1 MTFCKII
8 YQDIENQIINMI
20 RKITTQSIAVLLLI
34 LASFPLSAVEYLDG
48 IVAVVDIILQKV
60 INLISDTGKAFKFKL
75 KKYRVLR
82 FCFSNSPGCCA
93 KKKLTKNNSKAPT
106 ATIFDGIVA
115 VVEDDIILESEL
127 ADEVVAV
134 VSKLKANNVQMPP
147 DDILY
152 KQVLERLIVGMLQT
166 QLAEKAG
173 VRVTDEMLDN
183 ALSGIARQNGMDL
196 ISFKQ
201 GIEEQGMSY
210 EIFKE
215 NVRKEIVINQLRN
228 HEIGSRVKVSE
239 QEIDHYLETEI
250 SSQDQKVQYFLGH
263 ILIAVPERA
272 SATTIQAE
280 EAEALSVIEQLR
292 AGDDFRKMA
301 VSVSD
306 GTNALQGGE
315 LGWRRLNQLPTLF
328 VDVVKT
334 MNKDD
339 IAEPIRSP
347 GGFHIL
353 KLLDSTGI
361 SQHVIT
367 ETQVRHILIK
377 TNELVNDEE
386 AQRRLL
392 AIAGRIADGDDFA
405 TLAKANSD
413 DTGSALNGG
422 ELGWVIPGLLVPPFE
437 KAMTE
442 LQVNEIS
449 EPVQTQFGWHL
460 IQVLDRRNKDNKEQQ
475 KRNQARDDIR
485 KRKIEEETE
494 LWLRRLRDEAYVDIR
509 LEALNE

>member
-34 LASFPLSAVEYLDG
+34 LASFPLSAVEYL
-48 IVAVVDIILQKV
+48 
-60 INLISDTGKAFKFKL
+60 
-75 KKYRVLR
+75 
-82 FCFSNSPGCCA
+82 
-93 KKKLTKNNSKAPT
+93 
-106 ATIFDGIVA
+106 DGIVA

-173 VRVTDEMLDN
+173 VKVTDKMLDN

-272 SATTIQAE
+272 SATTIQAK

>member
-8 YQDIENQIINMI
+8 FQVIENQIIKMM
-20 RKITTQSIAVLLLI
+20 RKISTQSVAILLLI
-34 LASFPLSAVEYLDG
+34 ITSFPLAAVEYL
-48 IVAVVDIILQKV
+48 
-60 INLISDTGKAFKFKL
+60 
-75 KKYRVLR
+75 
-82 FCFSNSPGCCA
+82 
-93 KKKLTKNNSKAPT
+93 
-106 ATIFDGIVA
+106 DGIVA

-127 ADEVVAV
+127 AQEVASV
-134 VSKLKANNVQMPP
+134 VSNLKANNVQMPP
-147 DDILY
+147 EDILY
-152 KQVLERLIVGMLQT
+152 KQVLERLIIGMLQT
-166 QLAEKAG
+166 QLAAKAG
-173 VRVTDEMLDN
+173 VKVTDEMLDN
-183 ALSGIARQNGMDL
+183 TLSGIAQQNGMDL

-201 GIEEQGMSY
+201 QIEAQGMSY
-210 EIFKE
+210 ETFKE

-250 SSQDQKVQYFLGH
+250 SPEDRKVQYFLGH
-263 ILIAVPERA
+263 ILIAVPEGA

-280 EAEALSVIEQLR
+280 EAEALSVVEQLR
-292 AGDDFRKMA
+292 AGADFKQMA

-306 GTNALQGGE
+306 GSNALQGGE
-315 LGWRRLNQLPTLF
+315 LGWRTLNQLPTLF

-334 MNKDD
+334 MNKGD

-353 KLLDSTGI
+353 KLLDSSGI
-361 SQHVIT
+361 NAHIIT

-377 TNELVNDEE
+377 TNELINDEE

-442 LQVNEIS
+442 LEINEIS

>member
-1 MTFCKII
+1 
-8 YQDIENQIINMI
+8 MI

-34 LASFPLSAVEYLDG
+34 LASFPLSAVEYL
-48 IVAVVDIILQKV
+48 
-60 INLISDTGKAFKFKL
+60 
-75 KKYRVLR
+75 
-82 FCFSNSPGCCA
+82 
-93 KKKLTKNNSKAPT
+93 
-106 ATIFDGIVA
+106 DGIVA

-173 VRVTDEMLDN
+173 VKVTDEMLDN

-334 MNKDD
+334 MNKGD

-413 DTGSALNGG
+413 DTGSALNG
-422 ELGWVIPGLLVPPFE
+422 E
-437 KAMTE
+437 
-442 LQVNEIS
+442 N
-449 EPVQTQFGWHL
+449 
-460 IQVLDRRNKDNKEQQ
+460 
-475 KRNQARDDIR
+475 
-485 KRKIEEETE
+485 
-494 LWLRRLRDEAYVDIR
+494 
-509 LEALNE
+509 